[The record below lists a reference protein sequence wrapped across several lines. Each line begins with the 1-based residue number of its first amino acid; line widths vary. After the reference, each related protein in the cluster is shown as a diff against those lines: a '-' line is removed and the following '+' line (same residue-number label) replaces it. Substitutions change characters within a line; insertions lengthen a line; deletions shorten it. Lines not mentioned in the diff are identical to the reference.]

1 MTYSTIIGVL
11 LIAISAAMYYFTNL
25 DVTRLFSDKEF
36 LVGITGGAG
45 IGFIFGGFLGWLYKF
60 KSVNKANARIADEE
74 KRKVAEQKAQAIAA
88 QEAAKLAEQKSKEE
102 SGLF

>member
-11 LIAISAAMYYFTNL
+11 LIAISATMYYFTNL
-25 DVTRLFSDKEF
+25 DVSRIFSDKEF

-45 IGFIFGGFLGWLYKF
+45 IGFILGGFLGWLYKY
-60 KSVNKANARIADEE
+60 KAVNKANARIADEE

-88 QEAAKLAEQKSKEE
+88 QEAAKLAEQQQKEE
-102 SGLF
+102 SGL

>member
-25 DVTRLFSDKEF
+25 DVSRVFSDKEF

-74 KRKVAEQKAQAIAA
+74 KRKVAEQKAQ
-88 QEAAKLAEQKSKEE
+88 EAAAKEQAKIDAQQAKEE